1 VSFSNSG
8 TVSIPAG
15 QKTATHAGATLASTS
30 LVLATLQNSLRG
42 VYVQSVVPNVS
53 GNSFEIFLSK
63 AVPRGMTAKV
73 AWFVVN

>member
-1 VSFSNSG
+1 MSFSNSG
-8 TVSIPAG
+8 TVSITAG
-15 QKTATHAGATLASTS
+15 QKTATSTGATLTSTS

-42 VYVQSVVPNVS
+42 VYDQAVVPNVS